1 MTIAKYIAELLFDY
15 ECVVIPGL
23 GGFIVNDQP
32 AQISH
37 DTHYFKPPYREVMF
51 NPVLHTN
58 DGLLL
63 NHVASQEGITY
74 KEAKRK
80 VEEFVNACHA
90 SIEDGQPVTF
100 EKIGVIRKDENDKY
114 SFRQDDNINYNPDA
128 FGLPAFVSPAVH
140 RVTDEEKVR
149 KTVAKVKPVIVAAGT
164 KTKRIDRKTGSKQ
177 QQTQKRKSKFRTPL
191 YIVLLLLIAIMV
203 GWGVNNQQTVRTY
216 YADYGKRIPLFY
228 SNPGNYIANNVE
240 LLPVKSLSESASDL
254 WLVHL
259 LKDDAAEVAPLAD
272 DDFTFKDSEESKA
285 KKPSADMAKEHD
297 ADLSKVE
304 TGVTE
309 PAVSTTPDNK
319 ETVVSEINSGHENIT
334 DNPKEEVVKPVSNV
348 ELKSSEPVSEASNL
362 SSDEEYRYY
371 IIAGSFSKEANAQRL
386 VSQLR
391 DKGFNAVIAGTSR
404 NGMTRVAYVGF
415 NRFKQALQQLSIVR
429 QQENPSAW
437 IMKK

>member
-23 GGFIVNDQP
+23 GGFIVNDKP
-32 AQISH
+32 AQVSH

-51 NPVLHTN
+51 NPVLRTN

-80 VEEFVNACHA
+80 VEEFVNSCHA
-90 SIEDGQPVTF
+90 AMEDGQPVTF
-100 EKIGVIRKDENDKY
+100 ERIGVIRKDENDKY
-114 SFRQDDNINYNPDA
+114 SFRQDDSINYNPDA

-164 KTKRIDRKTGSKQ
+164 KTKRVDRKAGSKQ
-177 QQTQKRKSKFRTPL
+177 QKRKSKFRTPL

-203 GWGVNNQQTVRTY
+203 GWGVSNQQTVRTY
-216 YADYGKRIPLFY
+216 YADFGKRIPLFY
-228 SNPGNYIANNVE
+228 RNPGNYIANNVE

-254 WLVHL
+254 WLIHL
-259 LKDDAAEVAPLAD
+259 LKDDDAEVAPLAD
-272 DDFTFKDSEESKA
+272 DDFTFKDSEALNA
-285 KKPSADMAKEHD
+285 KKPSGNMAKEND
-297 ADLSKVE
+297 ADLSEVE
-304 TGVTE
+304 NGVTE
-309 PAVSTTPDNK
+309 PAVSTTPDSK
-319 ETVVSEINSGHENIT
+319 ETVVSELNNGHKNIT
-334 DNPKEEVVKPVSNV
+334 ATPKEEVVKPESNV
-348 ELKSSEPVSEASNL
+348 ELKTSEPASETSNI
-362 SSDEEYRYY
+362 SSDEEFRYY
-371 IIAGSFSKEANAQRL
+371 IIAGSFSNEANAQRL

-391 DKGFNAVIAGTSR
+391 DKGFHAVIAGTSQ

-415 NRFKQALQQLSIVR
+415 NRFKQALQQLSIIR